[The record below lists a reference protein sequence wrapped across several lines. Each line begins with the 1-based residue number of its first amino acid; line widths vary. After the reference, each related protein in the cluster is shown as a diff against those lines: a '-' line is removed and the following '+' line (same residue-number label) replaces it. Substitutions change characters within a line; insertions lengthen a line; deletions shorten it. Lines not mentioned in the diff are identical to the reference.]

1 MMLVIAHKW
10 KKILPDDAF
19 EKGINHMD
27 ARSALAATA
36 ITMVTLPASG
46 HIGTVAET
54 AISGPHITG
63 DREFE
68 RGMSAHANEVG
79 GPGHVVVHS
88 FTTGLLTRRT
98 HSKRAVITV
107 HTMRAESIGE
117 KIAGYAREFVGRA
130 RYEYGATG
138 PRAFDC
144 SGLAQYVYRHFGRA
158 IPRTAQAQ
166 YQYFRPESRRRAHP
180 GDLVFFGGSSVT
192 HVGIFEGGDMMV
204 AAATPLEGI
213 RYQQIYSSSAT
224 FGAMAR

>member
-1 MMLVIAHKW
+1 
-10 KKILPDDAF
+10 
-19 EKGINHMD
+19 MD

-46 HIGTVAET
+46 HIGTVAES

-68 RGMSAHANEVG
+68 RGDASEVG
-79 GPGHVVVHS
+79 GPGHIVVRS
-88 FTTGLLTRRT
+88 FTPSSPPRR
-98 HSKRAVITV
+98 RAVITV
-107 HTMRAESIGE
+107 HTVHIVRPESIGE
-117 KIAGYAREFVGRA
+117 RIAGYAREFVGRA
-130 RYEYGATG
+130 RYEYGGTG

-158 IPRTAQAQ
+158 IPRTAQEQ

-180 GDLVFFGGSSVT
+180 GDLVFFGGSSAT

-224 FGAMAR
+224 FGAMLR

>member
-1 MMLVIAHKW
+1 MLVIAHKW

-19 EKGINHMD
+19 KKGINDMD

-46 HIGTVAET
+46 HIGTVTET
-54 AISGPHITG
+54 AISGLHITG

-88 FTTGLLTRRT
+88 FTLSPPPRRRVV
-98 HSKRAVITV
+98 HAV
-107 HTMRAESIGE
+107 RAESIGE
-117 KIAGYAREFVGRA
+117 RIAGYAREFVGRA
-130 RYEYGATG
+130 RYEYGGTG
-138 PRAFDC
+138 PRSFDC
-144 SGLAQYVYRHFGRA
+144 SGLAQYVYHHFGRA
-158 IPRTAQAQ
+158 IPRTAQEQ

-224 FGAMAR
+224 FGAIDR